1 MRSKRFFDW
10 KFPAWLIFALI
21 IVVCMVVMNV
31 LAVTAAIIP
40 MILRQMPIYEGL
52 FYVVIIL
59 ALSICGIWM
68 LRVLGVQMASMLV
81 VSKDKVVWKN
91 PGARNVKLR
100 IDECK
105 YVGISDCTEIRSVS
119 FAAPHSLFLR
129 RGDELSLIY
138 ISDHP
143 MPREYYHKL
152 SAEKCKDGFI
162 CFVYSDK
169 LCKALIEVLPEEK
182 TAVLKAFYERMQE
195 ADIRLA
201 KEKEKYKR
209 KQLRE
214 KEKEKKRKKKQE
226 KTIDI

>member
-1 MRSKRFFDW
+1 MKNKSFIDRKIIR
-10 KFPAWLIFALI
+10 WLILALI
-21 IVVCMVVMNV
+21 IVPGMALMTILLVKS
-31 LAVTAAIIP
+31 TISQEYSTSEAITYWV
-40 MILRQMPIYEGL
+40 ILLLLY
-52 FYVVIIL
+52 IL
-59 ALSICGIWM
+59 EM
-68 LRVLGVQMASMLV
+68 FVLRVYGEQTASMLM
-81 VSKDKVVWKN
+81 VSKNKIVWKN
-91 PGARNVKLR
+91 LTKKNVKLR

-105 YVGISDCTEIRSVS
+105 YVGINDCTQLPKVS
-119 FAAPHSLFLR
+119 YAPSSSFFLR

-152 SAEKCKDGFI
+152 SADKCKDGFI

-169 LCKALIEVLPEEK
+169 LCNALIKVLPEEK

-209 KQLRE
+209 KKLRE
-214 KEKEKKRKKKQE
+214 KEKQKKRKEKQE
-226 KTIDI
+226 

>member
-1 MRSKRFFDW
+1 MRSKRFSDW
-10 KFPAWLIFALI
+10 KLFAWIMLALI
-21 IVVCMVVMNV
+21 AVPAMVLMTILLVKSTISQEFSTSKTIFYWIIV
-31 LAVTAAIIP
+31 L
-40 MILRQMPIYEGL
+40 L
-52 FYVVIIL
+52 FYIL
-59 ALSICGIWM
+59 EIYV
-68 LRVLGVQMASMLV
+68 LRVYGVQTASMLV
-81 VSKDKVVWKN
+81 VSKDMIVWKN
-91 PGARNVKLR
+91 PGARSVKLR

-119 FAAPHSLFLR
+119 YAAPHSLFLR

-182 TAVLKAFYERMQE
+182 TAILKAFYERMQE

-201 KEKEKYKR
+201 KEKEKFKR

-214 KEKEKKRKKKQE
+214 KEKEREKKRKEKQE
-226 KTIDI
+226 KKIDI